1 MNRLKLVV
9 YFLVTF
15 YFSSYFCICFVS
27 CGCCDFVLTLS
38 ISVQSQIFLIIRL
51 QQTFVKGEILE
62 GENRYWLRLK
72 PYFYSCLDLAFTDI
86 FILAHSPYQA
96 FILTSNFLLSARPRI
111 CYKINPD
118 SHITRSSARF
128 RASGVVI
135 LTALSFL
142 TSTCPFLPSCQ
153 SSVSSHRLHEAP
165 EKRVQQ
171 HQFPRLANSARQRQ
185 VDVVGGR

>member
-72 PYFYSCLDLAFTDI
+72 PYFNSCLDLAFTDI

-96 FILTSNFLLSARPRI
+96 FILTSSFLLSARPRI

-118 SHITRSSARF
+118 SHITRSPARF

-135 LTALSFL
+135 LTVFPHINLPFSALLSVISQL
-142 TSTCPFLPSCQ
+142 SPPS
-153 SSVSSHRLHEAP
+153 
-165 EKRVQQ
+165 
-171 HQFPRLANSARQRQ
+171 
-185 VDVVGGR
+185 